1 MHDYFVQ
8 LGSTAELA
16 FLELAARAEVP
27 QLLRYDNFVLGV
39 ARTDEDVECL
49 VETLGG
55 VVKGGK
61 LLKTYL
67 EGWQREDIV
76 NLLAEEIVH
85 NDYQKFGLSFLGETR
100 SQNYADLVRSVKN
113 KVKLLSGK
121 RVGYVLPKGNEPTL
135 NAAQF
140 KHIIESN
147 NGAEFL
153 VYFGKAEVY
162 AGVVTAV
169 QPIDLWSEFD
179 FGRPDRRIHE
189 GMLPAKVARMMLN
202 IAVGKRKSLGIGEQ
216 SLQILDPFCGS
227 GTVLSEALRLGYSAL
242 GMDNSREVVDSAQRN
257 LSWTKTRLANYPKSR
272 LHLPDAVDYTNL
284 RFEVNYG
291 DAVHV
296 AEVFPTR
303 TIDIVVTEPY
313 MGPLFHVSPDVVK
326 AKNVVKGLQKL
337 YLGFFKSLAR
347 ILSEQSV
354 IVFAVPI
361 IRPTDGPEL
370 EVNIVDRLGEF
381 GYTLIEEGVVY
392 SRLDSIV
399 KRKIMVFCYG
409 TRQSSTHSKR

>member
-8 LGSTAELA
+8 LGSTTELA
-16 FLELAARAEVP
+16 FLELVSSVDASK
-27 QLLRYDNFVLGV
+27 LLRHDSFVLGV
-39 ARTDEDVECL
+39 ASTDEGVDYL

-55 VVKGGK
+55 VVKGGE

-85 NDYQKFGLSFLGETR
+85 NDYLKFGLSFLGNTR
-100 SQNYADLVRSVKN
+100 AKDYNGLVRSVKD
-113 KVKLLSGK
+113 KVRLLSGK
-121 RVGYVLPKGNEPTL
+121 RVGYVLPKRNETTI

-140 KHIIESN
+140 KHIIESS
-147 NGAEFL
+147 NGVEFL
-153 VYFGKAEVY
+153 IYFGKTEVY
-162 AGVVTAV
+162 VGIVTAV

-202 IAVGKRKSLGIGEQ
+202 IAIGKRKRLGIEEQ

-227 GTVLSEALRLGYSAL
+227 GTVLSEALRLGYSVL
-242 GMDNSREVVDSAQRN
+242 GLDNSREAVDSAQRN
-257 LSWTKTRLANYPKSR
+257 LNWTKTRLINYPKSR
-272 LHLPDAVDYTNL
+272 LQLPVAVDYANL
-284 RFEVNYG
+284 RFEVAYG
-291 DAVHV
+291 DAAHV
-296 AEVFPTR
+296 AEVFPGR
-303 TIDIVVTEPY
+303 KIDIVVTEPY
-313 MGPLFHVSPDVVK
+313 MGPLFHVAPDLVR

-354 IVFAVPI
+354 IVFVVPI
-361 IRPTDGPEL
+361 IRSSEGPEL
-370 EVNIVDRLGEF
+370 EVNIIDRLREF
-381 GYTLIEEGVVY
+381 GYTLVEKGVVY
-392 SRLDSIV
+392 SRLDSVV
-399 KRKIMVFCYG
+399 KRKIVVFCYG
-409 TRQSSTHSKR
+409 TR